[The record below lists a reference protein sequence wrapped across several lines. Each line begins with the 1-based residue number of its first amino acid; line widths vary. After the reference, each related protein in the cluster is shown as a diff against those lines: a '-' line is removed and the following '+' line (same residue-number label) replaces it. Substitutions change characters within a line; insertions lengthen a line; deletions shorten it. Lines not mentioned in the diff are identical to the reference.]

1 MSIKC
6 ITNGE
11 KILSKAHETNK
22 SSALKAI
29 ALDTGGTMTDSFL
42 IDEQGRFAVGKAL
55 TTPEDEFNGIYNSI
69 SDSLSHWNAKL
80 EDSGRTVDAL
90 VYSGTIILNKLL
102 ERKGNDKIGVITNA
116 GFEDVHRLGRAL
128 QCWIGLDFAGRLH
141 AREHEHPKPLVPRK
155 QIKGV
160 RGRINF
166 TGSEIIP
173 LYKEDV
179 EKATE
184 ELLEMGVEVICICFL
199 CSYMNTRHEKTA
211 QRIAEK
217 LIKKKG
223 KDIPVVI
230 SSEHLPIRGETP
242 RLNALIIEQYA
253 AAPSRKMLL
262 QIAKRFKEVNVPTP
276 LRILTSY
283 GGTISP
289 EHDQLILAMN
299 SGPMGGMV
307 GCMYLAKQ
315 YGIKNLV
322 SSDVGGTS
330 FDVGLTMEKYIPTKW
345 QCSLGGFVMNIPMIA
360 SESIGAGTGMY
371 VRYNDISGR
380 LEFGPKSA
388 GYRIGVSNEKS
399 GVKTVTMTDCSLIL
413 GYLNPQYFLG
423 GRIPLNKDLAYKC
436 IAEQLAEPFKA
447 DPYVT
452 ARGALDLIELN
463 MRNHLRGMVEGL
475 GFRPEN
481 YTLVSYGGGG
491 PLHVAGYSKD
501 LRFEDV
507 LIPEWAPAFSAF
519 GCACA
524 DHSYRYEKTIDGI
537 IPPDGRLNQAV
548 SMVLNATWGEL
559 KKTISKEFER
569 EGRNSSEMIFKPS
582 VRLQYLG
589 MLDDLEVPSPL
600 EKLSPDDMWKITRS
614 YDNLFEEIFKRGTK
628 SPELGYHIT
637 KAVATGIV
645 PVPKPKFPEHEL
657 HQKEPPEAASK
668 GHRQIFWLNNWH
680 EASIWEIG
688 LLKSGNNIDGPAVL
702 EAPATTMLVPPKH
715 RVTLDKHRIFHM
727 EVP

>member
-1 MSIKC
+1 
-6 ITNGE
+6 
-11 KILSKAHETNK
+11 
-22 SSALKAI
+22 
-29 ALDTGGTMTDSFL
+29 MTDSFI

-55 TTPEDEFNGIYNSI
+55 TTPEAEFNGIYNSI
-69 SDSLSHWNAKL
+69 SDGLSNWNTKL
-80 EDSGRTVDAL
+80 EDSGQTVDAL
-90 VYSGTIILNKLL
+90 VYSGTLILNKLL

-128 QCWIGLDFAGRLH
+128 QCWMWLDYAGRLH

-173 LYKEDV
+173 LYKDDI

-184 ELLEMGVEVICICFL
+184 ELIDLGVEVICICFL
-199 CSYMNTRHEKTA
+199 CSYMNPRHEKTA

-217 LIKKKG
+217 AIKKRG
-223 KDIPVVI
+223 KEIPVVL

-262 QIAKRFKEVNVPTP
+262 QIAEQFKEIGVPAP

-289 EHDQLILAMN
+289 EHEQLIMAMN
-299 SGPMGGMV
+299 SGPSGGMV
-307 GCMYLAKQ
+307 GCMFLAKQ

-330 FDVGLTMEKYIPTKW
+330 FDVGLTMEKYVPTKW
-345 QCSLGGFVMNIPMIA
+345 QSSLGGFIMNIPMIA

-371 VRYNDISGR
+371 VRYNEISGR
-380 LEFGPKSA
+380 LEFGPQSA
-388 GYRIGVSNEKS
+388 GYRIGVCNEKS

-423 GRIPLNKDLAYKC
+423 GRIPLNKDIAYKC
-436 IAEQLAEPFKA
+436 IEEQLANPFKA
-447 DPYVT
+447 DPYST
-452 ARGALDLIELN
+452 ARGALDLIEIN
-463 MRNHLRGMVEGL
+463 MKNHLRGMVEGL

-481 YTLVSYGGGG
+481 YTLVSFGGGG
-491 PLHVAGYSKD
+491 PLHVAGYSGG
-501 LRFEDV
+501 LRFQDI

-537 IPPDGRLNQAV
+537 LPPDGRLNQAV

-569 EGRNSSEMIFKPS
+569 EGRDPNEMIFRPS
-582 VRLQYLG
+582 VRLEYLG
-589 MLDDLEVPSPL
+589 MLDDLEVPSPS
-600 EKLSPDDMWKITRS
+600 EKLSPDDMWKIARS
-614 YDNLFEEIFKRGTK
+614 YDDLFEEIYKRGTK

-637 KAVATGIV
+637 KAVATGVV
-645 PVPKPKFPEHEL
+645 PVPKPKLPEHEL
-657 HQKEPPEAASK
+657 QGKEPPEDASK
-668 GHRQIFWLNNWH
+668 GQRQIFWLSGWH
-680 EASIWEIG
+680 DASIWEMG
-688 LLKSGNNIDGPAVL
+688 LLTSGNIVDGPAVI
-702 EAPATTMLVPPKH
+702 EAPATTLVVPPGY

-727 EVP
+727 EVS